1 MRGGG
6 SEGVSSN
13 QRSAV
18 HLCEGFPAAAALT
31 YMHSTLG
38 LNLFE
43 IKIHMCSESE
53 CNTLDWPHIFLS

>member
-1 MRGGG
+1 M
-6 SEGVSSN
+6 
-13 QRSAV
+13 SAV
-18 HLCEGFPAAAALT
+18 TKGVQCIFVREGFPAAAAALT